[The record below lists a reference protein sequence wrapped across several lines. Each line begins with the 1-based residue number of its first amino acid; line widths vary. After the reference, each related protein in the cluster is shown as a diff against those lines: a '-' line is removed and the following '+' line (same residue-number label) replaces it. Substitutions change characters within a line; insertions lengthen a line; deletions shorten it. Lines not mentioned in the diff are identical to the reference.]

1 MKKQTDSQ
9 RRSEAWEKDKI
20 TREESKAAMEMQSP
34 VIRPIDES
42 QHETKAL
49 SRVSTF
55 MQLAKVSRSARLA
68 FGGNSPWLK
77 PEMLFRQ
84 DYRDGLESVPF
95 IITKAFQYTR
105 KFNSK
110 PGLGIE
116 IMLSDGK
123 MYNVGFN
130 LNDGDSKRHGLIEMF
145 RDRSAQ
151 PIGPFMIIQLHMP
164 DQPNAYYDIVPY
176 EKEALSQSD
185 PEIPFVEISLDP
197 DTF

>member
-1 MKKQTDSQ
+1 MKK
-9 RRSEAWEKDKI
+9 EKI
-20 TREESKAAMEMQSP
+20 TIEESKLATEMQAP
-34 VIRPIDES
+34 VIRPVDEA
-42 QHETKAL
+42 QHETKAIA
-49 SRVSTF
+49 RVSTF

-95 IITKAFQYTR
+95 IITKAFPYTR
-105 KFNSK
+105 KFNNK

-130 LNDGDSKRHGLIEMF
+130 LNEGDSKRNGLIEMF
-145 RDRSAQ
+145 RDRGAQ
-151 PIGPFMIIQLHMP
+151 PIGPFMIIQLTMP